1 MRIIIVL
8 SMHTDYIEMAD
19 NVPHSEY
26 KEKENPYIYK
36 SKNLDEAL

>member
-8 SMHTDYIEMAD
+8 LMHTDYIEMVD
-19 NVPHSEY
+19 NVPHSEC
-26 KEKENPYIYK
+26 KEEENPCIYK